1 LEYLGA
7 KTARKWLM
15 KSTPVVVFVVA
26 VVDVNA
32 KKFGERHK
40 IYGTTFITFSLS
52 DPPTLLA
59 VFVKFNYFL

>member
-1 LEYLGA
+1 
-7 KTARKWLM
+7 M
-15 KSTPVVVFVVA
+15 KSTPVVVFVAVIAA

-52 DPPTLLA
+52 DPPTLLV